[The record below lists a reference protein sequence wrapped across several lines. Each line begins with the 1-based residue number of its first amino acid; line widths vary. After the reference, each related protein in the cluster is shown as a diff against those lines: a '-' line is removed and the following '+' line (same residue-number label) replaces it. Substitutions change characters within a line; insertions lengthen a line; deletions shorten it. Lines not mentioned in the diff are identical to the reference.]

1 MLRLFK
7 FKIGSIT
14 RRWLLNV
21 LLVVVAAV
29 LLTEIIVLFMIRNV
43 YYNGVRAVAE
53 DYIRP
58 FETLAIAS
66 KKEFYSKAR
75 TIMKNFQYG
84 DRIEV
89 QVIDDNGYM
98 VVSTRGFASSE
109 TEMPDYSLALKSPD
123 GSATWE
129 GRSSTGEKIMAGT
142 TLLADFG
149 SGSNGAVRYIF
160 SMRSVNRQIL
170 FSYGVTIFIGLI
182 IIVITIWSGVYFI
195 KSIIRPVQQVS
206 DAARKIA
213 LGNMDTDLT
222 TTGADEISEL
232 CESINYMASELKN
245 ADAIKNDFIS
255 SVSHELRTPLTAI
268 RGWGETIKMSIGTDD
283 EIVRRGTDVI
293 LGEADRLSGLVEELL
308 DFSRMQSGKL
318 SLHMQEINITT
329 ILKEAVNIYKETAK
343 QHDIRLTY
351 LQTAPEAMVMAD
363 KDRIKQVFI
372 NVIDNAIKYSEAGDS
387 VTVGAV
393 KEDGCVLITVKDT
406 GVGISPKDLD
416 HVKEKFYKANKNVR
430 GSGIGLAMADEIVK
444 QHNGLLLLES
454 EEGVGTMVTIVLA
467 LLAQPE
473 K

>member
-1 MLRLFK
+1 MRRLFK
-7 FKIGSIT
+7 FKIGSVT

-21 LLVVVAAV
+21 LTVVVAAV
-29 LLTEIIVLFMIRNV
+29 LITELIVLILV
-43 YYNGVRAVAE
+43 QDLYYSGVRAAAE
-53 DYIRP
+53 DYIQP
-58 FETLAIAS
+58 FETLAVAS
-66 KKEFYSKAR
+66 KEEFYAKAR
-75 TIMKNFQYG
+75 AMIKDFQYG
-84 DRIEV
+84 DRMEV
-89 QVIDDNGYM
+89 QIIDSNGYM
-98 VVSTRGFASSE
+98 VISTRGFAPSE
-109 TEMPDYSLALKSPD
+109 TQMPDYKLALKSPD

-129 GRSSTGEKIMAGT
+129 GRSSTGEKVMAGT

-149 SGSNGAVRYIF
+149 TGSNGAVRYIF
-160 SMRSVNRQIL
+160 SMRSVNRQIWFTYVVAIL
-170 FSYGVTIFIGLI
+170 VGVI

-222 TTGADEISEL
+222 TSGADEISEL

-268 RGWGETIKMSIGTDD
+268 RGWGETIKMSIGNDD
-283 EIVRRGTDVI
+283 EIVRRGTDII

-318 SLHMQEINITT
+318 SLHMQEINIIT
-329 ILKEAVNIYKETAK
+329 ILEEAVYMYRETAK
-343 QHDIRLTY
+343 QQNIHLTY
-351 LQTAPEAMVMAD
+351 LQTAEEAMVMAD
-363 KDRIKQVFI
+363 KNRIKQVFI
-372 NVIDNAIKYSEAGDS
+372 NVIDNAIKYSEAGGS

-393 KEDGCVLITVKDT
+393 KEDGCVRITVSDT
-406 GVGISPKDLD
+406 GVGINPKDLD

-454 EEGVGTMVTIVLA
+454 EEGVGTTVTIVLA

-473 K
+473 E